1 MDIFGNRSRTDPKDT
16 KDETELRPWRQP
28 TGEATTRTESAS
40 PPSIE
45 PTPPAPLPAPEPAFA
60 RQAAGAGPTP
70 PQDCASVVS
79 IGSTWQGTLK
89 IDGSVRID
97 GQFSGEVEAQDTV
110 HIAESARVD
119 AKISATYVVVAGSFQ
134 GEMHCRERL
143 ELLPKSRTSGQLSTK
158 LLIVHEG
165 AFIDGQ
171 LHMSAEE
178 SAAAVAAPAGRP
190 AASPIRPQREPS
202 PALTG
207 SAASSAS
214 PD

>member
-28 TGEATTRTESAS
+28 TGEATTRAESGS
-40 PPSIE
+40 PAVEATP
-45 PTPPAPLPAPEPAFA
+45 PTPVPGPAFA
-60 RQAAGAGPTP
+60 RQATVAGPTP
-70 PQDCASVVS
+70 PDDCASVVS
-79 IGSTWQGTLK
+79 FGSTWQGTLK

-110 HIAESARVD
+110 HIAEAARVD

-143 ELLPKSRTSGQLSTK
+143 ELLPKSRTRGQLSTK

-178 SAAAVAAPAGRP
+178 SAAAVAAPASRP
-190 AASPIRPQREPS
+190 TASPVRPQREPS

>member
-16 KDETELRPWRQP
+16 KDEAELRPWRQ
-28 TGEATTRTESAS
+28 TAGEATTRTESGS
-40 PPSIE
+40 PSVEATP
-45 PTPPAPLPAPEPAFA
+45 PTPVPVPEPAFA
-60 RQAAGAGPTP
+60 RQAAVAGPTP
-70 PQDCASVVS
+70 PDDCASVVS
-79 IGSTWQGTLK
+79 FGSTWQGTLK

-110 HIAESARVD
+110 HIAEGARVD

-143 ELLPKSRTSGQLSTK
+143 ELLPKSRTRGQLSTK

-178 SAAAVAAPAGRP
+178 SAAAVAAPASRP
-190 AASPIRPQREPS
+190 TASPVRPQREPS

-207 SAASSAS
+207 SAASSAI